1 MAPRGMTR
9 KQKETQKKK
18 QNPTRKGGARIPK
31 KTLEKNKHSLR
42 KSLKVPLSKTL
53 AMQKK
58 PARNSLLNELDELD
72 DFDTEYHPEFQPLID
87 ALGEENVLDS
97 IAHDMLGREGM
108 KVISPDGNL
117 SALER
122 RLGSHVPSDFSG
134 VVYKSGHWLGY
145 EPEVV
150 PPRTVYNSYKT
161 NLQQPGTSN
170 FCQSFATFL
179 WARRGDF
186 SFQDSDV
193 NITFVPGEYA
203 RNVQKMATL
212 LLAWIRRMSSDSES
226 KAWLRNTFKSDEYN
240 AKLEDLVH
248 TLQRLAADVDYAKEF
263 SEAEE

>member
-1 MAPRGMTR
+1 MTR
-9 KQKETQKKK
+9 KQKEKKNQKKK
-18 QNPTRKGGARIPK
+18 QTRKGGARIPK
-31 KTLEKNKHSLR
+31 KTLQKNSLR

-58 PARNSLLNELDELD
+58 PARNPLLNELDELDELD

-97 IAHDMLGREGM
+97 IAHDMLGREGI

-186 SFQDSDV
+186 SFEDSEV

>member
-1 MAPRGMTR
+1 MTRR
-9 KQKETQKKK
+9 KQKQKQKKK
-18 QNPTRKGGARIPK
+18 QKKQKQTRKGGARIPTK
-31 KTLEKNKHSLR
+31 SLQKNSKNSLR
-42 KSLKVPLSKTL
+42 KSLKKPLMSVL
-53 AMQKK
+53 KK
-58 PARNSLLNELDELD
+58 PMRHPLLNELDDL
-72 DFDTEYHPEFQPLID
+72 DTEYHPEFQPLID

-108 KVISPDGNL
+108 KVISPNGDL

-145 EPEVV
+145 EPEVD
-150 PPRTVYNSYKT
+150 PPRRVYNSYKT

-179 WARRGDF
+179 WATRGEF
-186 SFQDSDV
+186 SFHSSEV

-203 RNVQKMATL
+203 KNVQKMATL
-212 LLAWIRRMSSDSES
+212 LLAWIRKMSSDSES
-226 KAWLRNTFKSDEYN
+226 RAWLHNTFKSDEYN